1 MKERNLLFLVLHV
14 LLFVHVLA
22 TRGLEKTAATFEG
35 KGHNLELKEQTNKLN
50 KFKKSAKKQKA
61 LVMTIE
67 G

>member
-35 KGHNLELKEQTNKLN
+35 KGHNLGLKEQTNKRN
-50 KFKKSAKKQKA
+50 
-61 LVMTIE
+61 
-67 G
+67 